1 MEKKKIKSLKNYS
14 TPTKIK
20 FVIVPHN
27 GFKCNLDTLKLKSY
41 LSIANMVLF
50 TTSNKLRKFESVN
63 EIIEIFCNKR
73 LRLYKKRKKRLLKTL
88 KDNLKWCKNE
98 KRFIEDVINGYLV
111 IYRKE
116 IDDIQ
121 REMETKNYDKKD
133 ENYDYLLNK
142 PISTMTKNKITLL
155 DKKIEKIEED
165 IGIIEGK
172 SEKMMWIEE
181 LKRLVE
187 II

>member
-1 MEKKKIKSLKNYS
+1 
-14 TPTKIK
+14 
-20 FVIVPHN
+20 
-27 GFKCNLDTLKLKSY
+27 
-41 LSIANMVLF
+41 
-50 TTSNKLRKFESVN
+50 
-63 EIIEIFCNKR
+63 
-73 LRLYKKRKKRLLKTL
+73 
-88 KDNLKWCKNE
+88 
-98 KRFIEDVINGYLV
+98 V

>member
-1 MEKKKIKSLKNYS
+1 
-14 TPTKIK
+14 
-20 FVIVPHN
+20 
-27 GFKCNLDTLKLKSY
+27 
-41 LSIANMVLF
+41 
-50 TTSNKLRKFESVN
+50 
-63 EIIEIFCNKR
+63 
-73 LRLYKKRKKRLLKTL
+73 
-88 KDNLKWCKNE
+88 
-98 KRFIEDVINGYLV
+98 
-111 IYRKE
+111 
-116 IDDIQ
+116 
-121 REMETKNYDKKD
+121 METKNYDKKG